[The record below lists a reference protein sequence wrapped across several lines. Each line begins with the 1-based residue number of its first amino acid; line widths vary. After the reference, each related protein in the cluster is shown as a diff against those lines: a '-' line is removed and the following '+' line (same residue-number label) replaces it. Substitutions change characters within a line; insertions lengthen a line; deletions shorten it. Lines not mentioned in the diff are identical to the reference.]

1 MAKEQVELKRVLG
14 FRELMAQAV
23 GNIIGA
29 GVMTLLGSAIA
40 LTGRS
45 LPLSFLVATFIVVG
59 YALPYVLICSTARV
73 KGGTYTMIGMLA
85 GTKLTGEGK

>member
-29 GVMTLLGSAIA
+29 GVI
-40 LTGRS
+40 
-45 LPLSFLVATFIVVG
+45 SF
-59 YALPYVLICSTARV
+59 
-73 KGGTYTMIGMLA
+73 
-85 GTKLTGEGK
+85 GK